1 MKVVP
6 PGHFPSCWCLNSFLP
21 ETVRETANIPVP
33 HGAKSWGRLTL
44 PALHFIW
51 LLLYQWV
58 TVTME
63 TSEFLHITGEPGC
76 QQPRLWRMGV
86 GLKQEATSNIKA

>member
-1 MKVVP
+1 M
-6 PGHFPSCWCLNSFLP
+6 
-21 ETVRETANIPVP
+21 P
-33 HGAKSWGRLTL
+33 HSAKGWEKLAL

-63 TSEFLHITGEPGC
+63 TSEFLHITREPGC
-76 QQPRLWRMGV
+76 QQPRLWRMGMGV
-86 GLKQEATSNIKA
+86 KQEAASNRKAWLT